1 MERTITLEI
10 PEETY
15 EAIEMQAE
23 SKGVK
28 PAQIVMEWLSEAL
41 KRVQAAEKDPLEALV
56 GSLECKVTDVAEHHD
71 DYIGQALAKEHS
83 SPSLTS
89 LVLARES

>member
-1 MERTITLEI
+1 MERIITLEI

-23 SKGVK
+23 TRGLK

-41 KRVQAAEKDPLEALV
+41 RRAQIAEKDPLEALV
-56 GSLECKVTDVAEHHD
+56 GTLECEVTDVAEHHD
-71 DYIGQALAKEHS
+71 YHIGQALAKE
-83 SPSLTS
+83 LQGG
-89 LVLARES
+89 